1 MTVVLSNSWTSDLSF
16 EISDLL
22 IYVVTYI
29 GGFRISVASCA
40 GCSLARLGAAAAG
53 HATQYV
59 TRRTGV
65 SRSYIY
71 SPVMT

>member
-1 MTVVLSNSWTSDLSF
+1 MTVGLSNSWTSDLSF

-29 GGFRISVASCA
+29 RGFRISVVQAAASPRLCA
-40 GCSLARLGAAAAG
+40 TAAG
-53 HATQYV
+53 HAIQYV

-71 SPVMT
+71 TSVTT